1 MAKIQYAGEYIVEEC
16 VLCTVGG
23 LELDLKEQLATVS
36 IFEDIFKNSITGTIS
51 FVDTNNLTANA
62 SIIGQEKLKLIL
74 VTPNA
79 DDLNDRT
86 MAINFSDTPLHV
98 FKVNSSININDRT
111 KTFSLSFTTNEI
123 VRNNHIRVSQSYSGE
138 PAKEIIKK
146 VIRDP
151 LLLNSKKEFYYEETT
166 NLFKMVAPN
175 MRPFDFINTVARRC
189 LSKEYDFAPTFL
201 FYETIKGYYFRTID
215 SMMDRKNPRMVFKE
229 VTPNEDVD
237 NIAQNLT
244 NILDYQIMNS
254 TDTILNT
261 RAGMYASDLLLV
273 DVFNKSYKHYEY
285 SYLDDFDKNIHA
297 DEFNN
302 YGSSQAPIASE
313 APDQY
318 GNKISDYPKSILHVQ
333 SIERETIDGLFDP
346 AHGEPN
352 DYRGTDLWLQKR
364 KSRFSS
370 LDAAISVRIKVPGN
384 TTIQAGDLVGIILKN
399 QTGTESA
406 LDPYLTG
413 RYLVRNLKHEFT
425 KGAGQM
431 KHLIHLD
438 CIRDTVQV
446 AYPSSGVTAIDG
458 GDSTELIIPRGS
470 ADPGDVVF

>member
-23 LELDLKEQLATVS
+23 LELDLTEQLATVS

-62 SIIGQEKLKLIL
+62 SIVGQEKLKLIL

-123 VRNNHIRVSQSYSGE
+123 VRNNRIRVSQSYKGE

-189 LSKEYDFAPTFL
+189 LSKEYNFAPTFL

-215 SMMDRKNPRMVFKE
+215 SMMDRKNPRMVFRE

-237 NIAQNLT
+237 NVALNLT

-273 DVFNKSYKHYEY
+273 DVFNKS
-285 SYLDDFDKNIHA
+285 
-297 DEFNN
+297 
-302 YGSSQAPIASE
+302 
-313 APDQY
+313 
-318 GNKISDYPKSILHVQ
+318 
-333 SIERETIDGLFDP
+333 
-346 AHGEPN
+346 
-352 DYRGTDLWLQKR
+352 
-364 KSRFSS
+364 
-370 LDAAISVRIKVPGN
+370 
-384 TTIQAGDLVGIILKN
+384 
-399 QTGTESA
+399 
-406 LDPYLTG
+406 
-413 RYLVRNLKHEFT
+413 
-425 KGAGQM
+425 
-431 KHLIHLD
+431 
-438 CIRDTVQV
+438 
-446 AYPSSGVTAIDG
+446 
-458 GDSTELIIPRGS
+458 
-470 ADPGDVVF
+470 